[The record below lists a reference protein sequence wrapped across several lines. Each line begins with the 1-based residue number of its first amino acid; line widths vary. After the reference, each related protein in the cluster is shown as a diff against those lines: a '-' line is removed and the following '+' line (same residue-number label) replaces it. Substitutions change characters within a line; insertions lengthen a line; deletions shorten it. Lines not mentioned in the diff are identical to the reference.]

1 MKLTRRN
8 FLAWAG
14 LSAVGAVA
22 CEGFGIRHGEFDIQS
37 PVRLPEDLV
46 KGRDNWYAT
55 LCRNCASGE
64 GIVVRV
70 MEGRAKKVEGN
81 PAYPINRGKHSPSCE
96 ASLQALYHPDRIP
109 RPLQRNGPRGLGQ
122 FTELPWPNALD
133 ILQQRL
139 EERGDA
145 MLMITEPLRGHLGTV
160 VDRFAGAL
168 GGRHLGFESLDIN
181 TYRSAVKNVFGQD
194 LLPDF
199 DLGNTQ
205 FLLSFGADFLSTW
218 VSPVRW
224 GLGYGEFRQGEGRE
238 RGEFYQVDPRF
249 SMTAANADKWLAIRP
264 GWEGHLALSLAYVI
278 IAENRQAPGVDVAA
292 LTGGRG
298 AAALESFRPD
308 VLADKIFLAE
318 SLRGEAAVA
327 TIRHLA
333 EDFATKMPSLAI
345 GGGSAGAH
353 SNGLFNLEAI
363 YALNYLVG
371 SVGTEGGI
379 RFNPDS
385 PLEGVPA
392 GSQAGSLS
400 EWGDVVRDLAGGKTR
415 LLLLH
420 QADPV
425 HGLPGSVRFDA
436 LPGSA
441 RFREALTESNDLFIV
456 SFSPF
461 LDDTSALA
469 DLILPDRVYLEDW
482 GDDIPE
488 PGPGYQVLGFQ
499 QPVVNPLNDLE
510 PQSFPDILLAMAQEL
525 GKETELPWPKYQDL
539 LREGSD
545 ALFSLNRGSIQASS
559 ADEFW
564 TKLLQRGGWWDESA
578 TGPQSVAPPD
588 GLFSRIASKAKEPQ
602 FSGAGSSAGTFYL
615 TPFAHNSL
623 LDGRNAHLPW
633 LQATPDP
640 LTTIT
645 WQTWVEISDQDAKA
659 MGVKEGDIILIESS
673 GGSIRV
679 LAYPTP
685 AVPPGTVS
693 VPFGQ
698 GRRHGSEYATDRPGR
713 ESSNVMEVLEP
724 SQVEGTGAL
733 AWANT
738 RVRLSKTGDS
748 VKVSKF
754 EGIVRAVEVGILP
767 GERII
772 RTITPEGV

>member
-96 ASLQALYHPDRIP
+96 AGLQALYHPDRIP

-525 GKETELPWPKYQDL
+525 EKETELPWPKYQDL

>member
-22 CEGFGIRHGEFDIQS
+22 CEGFGIRHGEFDLQS
-37 PVRLPEDLV
+37 PVSLPEDLV
-46 KGRDNWYAT
+46 KGQDNWYAT
-55 LCRNCASGE
+55 LCRNCSSGE

-81 PAYPINRGKHSPSCE
+81 PAYPVNRGKHSASCE
-96 ASLQALYHPDRIP
+96 AGLQALYHPDRIP

-122 FTELPWPNALD
+122 FAQLSWTNALD
-133 ILQQRL
+133 ILKQRL

-160 VDRFAGAL
+160 VNRFAGAL
-168 GGRHLGFESLDIN
+168 GGRHLGFESLDVN
-181 TYRSAVKNVFGQD
+181 TYRSAIKNVYGQE

-199 DLGNTQ
+199 DLENTQ

-224 GLGYGEFRQGEGRE
+224 GLGYGEFRQGAGRE
-238 RGEFYQVDPRF
+238 RGVFYQVDPRF
-249 SMTAANADKWLAIRP
+249 SMTAANADKWLPIKP
-264 GWEGHLALSLAYVI
+264 GWEGYLALSLAYVI
-278 IAENRQAPGVDVAA
+278 IAENLQATGVDAA
-292 LTGGRG
+292 SLTGGRG
-298 AAALESFRPD
+298 AAALEAFRPE
-308 VLADKIFLAE
+308 VLADRIFLADN
-318 SLRGEAAVA
+318 LRGREGAEE
-327 TIRHLA
+327 IRRLA
-333 EDFATKMPSLAI
+333 REFANKKPSLAI

-371 SVGTEGGI
+371 SVGAGGGI
-379 RFNPDS
+379 RFNPAS

-400 EWGDVVRDLAGGKTR
+400 DWADVAQDLAGGKTR

-425 HGLPGSVRFDA
+425 HGLPGSVRF
-436 LPGSA
+436 
-441 RFREALTESNDLFIV
+441 REALTEPNDLFIV

-482 GDDIPE
+482 GGDIPE
-488 PGPGYQVLGFQ
+488 PGPGYQVMGFQ
-499 QPVVNPLNDLE
+499 QPVVNPLYEIE
-510 PQSFPDILLAMAQEL
+510 PQSFPDILLAMGQEL

-564 TKLLQRGGWWDESA
+564 TKLLQRGGWWDEGA
-578 TGPQSVAPPD
+578 VGPQSVAAPN
-588 GLFSRIASKAKEPQ
+588 GLLSRIASQAKEPQ
-602 FSGAGSSAGTFYL
+602 AASAGSFYL

-633 LQATPDP
+633 LQGTPDP

-645 WQTWVEISDQDAKA
+645 WQTWVEISDRDARELR
-659 MGVKEGDIILIESS
+659 VKEGDVLLIESS
-673 GGSIRV
+673 GGSIRAP
-679 LAYPTP
+679 AYPTP

-693 VPFGQ
+693 VPLGQ
-698 GRRHGSEYATDRPGR
+698 GRRHGSEYATDRPGW
-713 ESSNVMEVLEP
+713 ESSNVMDVLEP
-724 SQVEGTGAL
+724 NQVEGTGAL

-738 RVRLSKTGDS
+738 QVRISKTGES

-772 RTITPEGV
+772 RTITPEQL

>member
-1 MKLTRRN
+1 MKLTRRH

-22 CEGFGIRHGEFDIQS
+22 CEGFGIRHGEFDLQS
-37 PVRLPEDLV
+37 PVSLPEDLV
-46 KGRDNWYAT
+46 QGQDNWYAT

-70 MEGRAKKVEGN
+70 MEGRAKKIEGN
-81 PAYPINRGKHSPSCE
+81 PVYPVNRGKHSPSCE
-96 ASLQALYHPDRIP
+96 AGLQALYHPDRIP

-122 FTELPWPNALD
+122 FAELSWFDAMD
-133 ILQQRL
+133 ILRQRL

-145 MLMITEPLRGHLGTV
+145 MLMVTEPLRGHLGTV
-160 VDRFAGAL
+160 VDRFAGAM

-181 TYRSAVKNVFGQD
+181 TYRTAVKNVFGQD
-194 LLPDF
+194 LSPDF
-199 DLGNTQ
+199 DLENTQ

-224 GLGYGEFRQGEGRE
+224 GSGYGEFRQGEARD
-238 RGEFYQVDPRF
+238 RGVFYQVDSRF
-249 SMTAANADKWLAIRP
+249 SMTAANADKWLPVNP

-278 IAENRQAPGVDVAA
+278 VAENLQSREADVAA
-292 LTGGRG
+292 LTGGMG
-298 AAALESFRPD
+298 AAALERFRPEF
-308 VLADKIFLAE
+308 LAHRLFLAE
-318 SLRGEAAVA
+318 NLKGAAGA
-327 TIRHLA
+327 EEIRTLA
-333 EDFATKMPSLAI
+333 REFATRQPSLAI

-371 SVGTEGGI
+371 SVGAEGGI

-385 PLEGVPA
+385 PLKDVPA
-392 GSQAGSLS
+392 ASQAATLS
-400 EWGDVVRDLAGGKTR
+400 DWQDVAQELAGGKTR

-425 HGLPGSVRFDA
+425 HGLPGSVRF
-436 LPGSA
+436 
-441 RFREALTESNDLFIV
+441 REALTESNDLFIV

-461 LDDTSALA
+461 LDETSALA

-482 GDDIPE
+482 GNDIPE
-488 PGPGYQVLGFQ
+488 PGPGYQVVGFQ
-499 QPVVNPLNDLE
+499 QPVVNPLNEIE

-525 GKETELPWPKYQDL
+525 GKETELPWPKYQNL

-545 ALFSLNRGSIQASS
+545 ALFSLGRGSIEASS
-559 ADEFW
+559 TDEFW
-564 TKLLQRGGWWDESA
+564 NKLLQRGGWWDEGT
-578 TGPQSVAPPD
+578 TGPQNVSAPD
-588 GLFSRIASKAKEPQ
+588 GLLSRIAGKAKEPK
-602 FSGAGSSAGTFYL
+602 FSGAGSFYL

-659 MGVKEGDIILIESS
+659 LGVREGDVVLLESG
-673 GGSIRV
+673 GGSIRI

-685 AVPPGTVS
+685 AVPPGTLS
-693 VPFGQ
+693 VPVGQ

-713 ESSNVMEVLEP
+713 ESVNVMDVLEP
-724 SQVEGTGAL
+724 SLVEETGSL

-738 RVRLSKTGDS
+738 RVRVSKTGDS

-767 GERII
+767 GEKII
-772 RTITPEGV
+772 RTITPEDL

>member
-1 MKLTRRN
+1 MKLTRRH

-22 CEGFGIRHGEFDIQS
+22 CEGFGIRRGEFDIQS
-37 PVRLPEDLV
+37 PVDLPEDLV
-46 KGRDNWYAT
+46 KGQDNWYAT
-55 LCRNCASGE
+55 ICRNCSAAE

-81 PAYPINRGKHSPSCE
+81 PAYPVNRGKHSPSCE
-96 ASLQALYHPDRIP
+96 AGLQALYHPDRIP

-122 FTELPWPNALD
+122 FTQLSWPNALD
-133 ILQQRL
+133 ILKQRL

-145 MLMITEPLRGHLGTV
+145 MLMITQPLRGHLGTV

-181 TYRSAVKNVFGQD
+181 TYRSAVKNVFGQE

-199 DLGNTQ
+199 DLEHTQ

-224 GLGYGEFRQGEGRE
+224 GLGYGEFRQGEE
-238 RGEFYQVDPRF
+238 RSRGVFYQVDPRF
-249 SMTAANADKWLAIRP
+249 SMTAANADKWLAVNP

-278 IAENRQAPGVDVAA
+278 IAEDLQARGVDVAA

-298 AAALESFRPD
+298 VAALEEFRPEI
-308 VLADKIFLAE
+308 LAVRVFLAE
-318 SLRGEAAVA
+318 NLRGGEGAEE
-327 TIRHLA
+327 IRKLA
-333 EDFATKMPSLAI
+333 REFADKKPSLAI

-371 SVGTEGGI
+371 SVGAEGGI

-392 GSQAGSLS
+392 GSQAASLS
-400 EWGDVVRDLAGGKTR
+400 DWQDVQRDLAGGKTR

-425 HGLPGSVRFDA
+425 HGLPASV
-436 LPGSA
+436 
-441 RFREALTESNDLFIV
+441 RFREALTEPNDLFIV

-499 QPVVNPLNDLE
+499 QPVVNPLYDIE
-510 PQSFPDILLAMAQEL
+510 PQSFPDVLLTMAQEL
-525 GKETELPWPKYQDL
+525 GKETELPWPKYQNL

-564 TKLLQRGGWWDESA
+564 TKVLQRGGWWDESS
-578 TGPQSVAPPD
+578 TGPQRVVAPD
-588 GLFSRIASKAKEPQ
+588 GLFSRIADKAREPR
-602 FSGAGSSAGTFYL
+602 FSGVDASSDTFYL

-645 WQTWVEISDQDAKA
+645 WQTWVEISDRDAKA
-659 MGVKEGDIILIESS
+659 LSIKEGDVLLIESS
-673 GGSIRV
+673 VGSIRV

-693 VPFGQ
+693 VPMGQ
-698 GRRHGSEYATDRPGR
+698 GRRHGSPYATDRPGR
-713 ESSNVMEVLEP
+713 ESSNVMDILEP
-724 SQVEGTGAL
+724 SQVEETGTL

-738 RVRLSKTGDS
+738 RVRISKTGDS

-767 GERII
+767 AERII
-772 RTITPEGV
+772 HTIRPEDL